1 VVSEV
6 RPVITD
12 VLEVIAAPP
21 PKTGVAETVKLLGAA
36 PQFEHPTVSVAEV
49 SAIAMAEMVA
59 IGLGVVTVVDTVA
72 LVWPLKVTDARIVWV
87 TFEDKAVK
95 LKVVVAEVAVPEMV
109 LGAPFAGVIEAT

>member
-12 VLEVIAAPP
+12 VLEVMAAP

-49 SAIAMAEMVA
+49 SAIASAEMVA
-59 IGLGVVTVVDTVA
+59 IGLGV
-72 LVWPLKVTDARIVWV
+72 
-87 TFEDKAVK
+87 
-95 LKVVVAEVAVPEMV
+95 
-109 LGAPFAGVIEAT
+109 

>member
-6 RPVITD
+6 RPVITE

-59 IGLGVVTVVDTVA
+59 IGLGV
-72 LVWPLKVTDARIVWV
+72 
-87 TFEDKAVK
+87 
-95 LKVVVAEVAVPEMV
+95 
-109 LGAPFAGVIEAT
+109 